1 MVKQLGQSEAPLKK
15 KKRKSCDQLGSVGAT
30 TAPFSSAPSE
40 LLQHPF
46 LAKAASESCA
56 RARRAQPS
64 WPRGGVAGGCD
75 PQQQQR
81 AQSSFRSPG
90 NPRAALFLCALKLR
104 HPPPLL
110 LLGPDHRSLG
120 PDLRHGRMASSGAP
134 GTRMTSTVSI
144 NISTPSFYSPQKK
157 FAPVVAPKPKV
168 NPFKA
173 GGAAPEN
180 ASEQTFPPPPL
191 PGACAQIGKV
201 GEIPAAVT
209 LSPSEELPPPPPPPP
224 GEEMV
229 VSLNSAFPPPPPPF
243 EEPFPPAPEDVF
255 PSPPPPML
263 EEEPV
268 ALSVLPAPQG
278 QARGKMSSIDLEID
292 TLSSM
297 LDDMEKNDP
306 FKPRKT
312 EHSVR
317 RAPTSSQQVVQPSDR
332 LTSSVSPGSM
342 AHVGIA
348 SGPKASPET
357 IAPPKD
363 VSAPVSFPSNAASGL
378 SGGYVP
384 KAQKE
389 TASVPPP
396 WVKQSRDSPS
406 TQLPG
411 PQAPPPAPSAPKYTP
426 PPVAVAPR
434 FVPKAAAGTPS
445 GFPRQ
450 AAAAPPQPRFP
461 PASGTGPA
469 PRPQPPAFTYAQHR
483 EKPQV
488 QEKPRPVGQPPAP
501 QDVRNPAPFVNTGSD
516 PPRGNSVLTMK
527 EVEELEMLTQKLMK
541 DMDQPP
547 HAEASNSELCG
558 LCHKALSRTQPAV
571 RALDKLFHVE
581 CFTCF
586 KCEKQLQ
593 GQQFYNVD
601 EKPFCEECY
610 AGTLEKCCVCK
621 QTITDRMLRATGNSY
636 HPQCFTCVVCHKALE
651 GASFIVD
658 KGNQPHCVDDYHRKY
673 APRCSVCAEPIMPE
687 PGKDETVRVVALEK
701 NFHMK
706 CYRCED
712 CGKPLSIEADDNGCF
727 PLDGHVLCRKCHT
740 TRAKAAV

>member
-1 MVKQLGQSEAPLKK
+1 
-15 KKRKSCDQLGSVGAT
+15 
-30 TAPFSSAPSE
+30 
-40 LLQHPF
+40 
-46 LAKAASESCA
+46 
-56 RARRAQPS
+56 
-64 WPRGGVAGGCD
+64 
-75 PQQQQR
+75 
-81 AQSSFRSPG
+81 
-90 NPRAALFLCALKLR
+90 
-104 HPPPLL
+104 
-110 LLGPDHRSLG
+110 
-120 PDLRHGRMASSGAP
+120 MASLGAP

-173 GGAAPEN
+173 GGPAPEN
-180 ASEQTFPPPPL
+180 ASEQTFPPPP

-209 LSPSEELPPPPPPPP
+209 LSLCEELPPPPPPPP

-229 VSLNSAFPPPPPPF
+229 VSSNSAFPPPPPPF

-268 ALSVLPAPQG
+268 ALSGLPAPQ
-278 QARGKMSSIDLEID
+278 
-292 TLSSM
+292 
-297 LDDMEKNDP
+297 
-306 FKPRKT
+306 
-312 EHSVR
+312 
-317 RAPTSSQQVVQPSDR
+317 
-332 LTSSVSPGSM
+332 VSPGSM
-342 AHVGIA
+342 AHVGLA

-363 VSAPVSFPSNAASGL
+363 VSAPVSFPSNAAS
-378 SGGYVP
+378 SPSAGYAP
-384 KAQKE
+384 KAPRE

-411 PQAPPPAPSAPKYTP
+411 PPAPPPPPPAPSAPKYTP

-434 FVPKAAAGTPS
+434 FVPKAAAGIPS

-450 AAAAPPQPRFP
+450 AATAPPQPRFP
-461 PASGTGPA
+461 PASGAGPA
-469 PRPQPPAFTYAQHR
+469 PRPQPPAFTYAQQR

-488 QEKPRPVGQPPAP
+488 QEKPRPVGQLPAP
-501 QDVRNPAPFVNTGSD
+501 RDVRNPVPFANTGSD

-547 HAEASNSELCG
+547 HAEATNSELCG

-593 GQQFYNVD
+593 GQQLYNVD
-601 EKPFCEECY
+601 EKPFCEDCS

-658 KGNQPHCVDDYHRKY
+658 KANQPHCVDDYHRIVGSPFPSKQMTMDVSPWTGTCCVENVTPHGPKLRSKDLGSGY
-673 APRCSVCAEPIMPE
+673 ALDVLPRPHPAQSVGLIFLCA
-687 PGKDETVRVVALEK
+687 V
-701 NFHMK
+701 
-706 CYRCED
+706 
-712 CGKPLSIEADDNGCF
+712 S
-727 PLDGHVLCRKCHT
+727 GHSSPPSPQNPQCIFT
-740 TRAKAAV
+740 

>member
-75 PQQQQR
+75 PQQQQQR

-104 HPPPLL
+104 HPPPPLL
-110 LLGPDHRSLG
+110 LLGPDHRPLG

-229 VSLNSAFPPPPPPF
+229 VSLNSTFPPPPPPF

-263 EEEPV
+263 DEEPV
-268 ALSVLPAPQG
+268 ALSVLPAPQ
-278 QARGKMSSIDLEID
+278 
-292 TLSSM
+292 
-297 LDDMEKNDP
+297 
-306 FKPRKT
+306 
-312 EHSVR
+312 
-317 RAPTSSQQVVQPSDR
+317 
-332 LTSSVSPGSM
+332 VSPGSM

-411 PQAPPPAPSAPKYTP
+411 PQAPPPPPAPSAPKYTP